1 MQKGPPTLLEEIPI
15 VSAKLEEYGF
25 ISEIDYDKNFS
36 TDPYYDLKIVTYK
49 RKLKGDL
56 EIHVTDTFKFDEAPD
71 EWKYQSTTVE
81 LVQRAE
87 FQEIP
92 IDKMWQ
98 LVMLIQLLS

>member
-1 MQKGPPTLLEEIPI
+1 MQIGPLKLLQEMLI
-15 VSAKLEEYGF
+15 VSVKLEEYGF
-25 ISEIDYDKNFS
+25 ITEIDYDKNFS

-49 RKLKGDL
+49 RNLKEDL

-87 FQEIP
+87 FQEIS
-92 IDKMWQ
+92 INKMWQ
-98 LVMLIQLLS
+98 LIMLIQLLS

>member
-1 MQKGPPTLLEEIPI
+1 MSDSAEIILEKMPI
-15 VSAKLEEYGF
+15 LSNRLKDYGF
-25 ISEIDYDKNFS
+25 ITEIDYDKNFS

-56 EIHVTDTFKFDEAPD
+56 EIHVTDTFKFDAAPD
-71 EWKYQSTTVE
+71 EWKYQSTSVE

-92 IDKMWQ
+92 INKMWQ

>member
-1 MQKGPPTLLEEIPI
+1 MSNSAEIILEKMPI
-15 VSAKLEEYGF
+15 LSNRLQDYGF
-25 ISEIDYDKNFS
+25 ITEIDYDKNFS

-71 EWKYQSTTVE
+71 EWKYKSTTVE

-92 IDKMWQ
+92 IDKMWK